1 MDRGAWRATVHGVT
15 KSGTRVK
22 RLGMRTSKDVQE
34 WYEPKEGNRRGPQ
47 PPGKRNPSESRR
59 WNSAP
64 TAWFHLG
71 SELCLARSSAHSTR
85 VTPKFL
91 QSLDL
96 PTSGIRP
103 CLTSHGYWP
112 AGVGGPAI
120 CREGVI
126 SGGPSK
132 TLPTVIPAFL
142 MALGFGGENHN
153 PRKYQRSFPT
163 WAAQR
168 RSSETQLG
176 DDSKRHTA
184 DPLCGPPSAHS

>member
-1 MDRGAWRATVHGVT
+1 MGFSGSVSSKESACNVGELGSIPGSGRSPGEGNGNPLQCSCLENPMDRGAWRATVHRVT

-22 RLGMRTSKDVQE
+22 RLGTRTSKDVQE
-34 WYEPKEGNRRGPQ
+34 WYEPKEGNRRGPR
-47 PPGKRNPSESRR
+47 PPGKHNPSESRR

-96 PTSGIRP
+96 PASGIRP

-132 TLPTVIPAFL
+132 TLPTL
-142 MALGFGGENHN
+142 
-153 PRKYQRSFPT
+153 
-163 WAAQR
+163 
-168 RSSETQLG
+168 
-176 DDSKRHTA
+176 
-184 DPLCGPPSAHS
+184 